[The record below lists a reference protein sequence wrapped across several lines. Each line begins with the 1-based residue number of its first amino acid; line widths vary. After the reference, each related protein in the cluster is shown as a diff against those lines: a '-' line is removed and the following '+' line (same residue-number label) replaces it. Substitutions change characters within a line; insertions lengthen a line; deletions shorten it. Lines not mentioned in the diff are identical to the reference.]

1 MLRGT
6 GKPRPDQRNCAAA
19 AVPQARAVHGPQAL
33 EKEILMTSSA
43 PPPGRTPLIISAA
56 AASALFIGAL
66 CAQTPPPS
74 PGTGAAP
81 AGETPGKKAAGGTG
95 SATEKNAVSYSIGVS
110 MGEQLRAGSIKPE
123 QVNSERLGQGV
134 RDGMS
139 GKAKL
144 GDEDRERITKLLRTA
159 HEAAGEA
166 NHRAAAKFLAENQH
180 KPGVVTTASGLQ
192 YKVLEPG
199 SGDSPK
205 ATDEVTVNYR
215 GTLTDG
221 TEFDSSYK
229 RGQPATF
236 QLNRVIPGWSEGL
249 QLMKPGSK
257 YQLFVPPQLAYDLR
271 SPPGS
276 PIPPGAMLIF
286 DVELMSVKPPQA
298 AAPPTPS
305 GAQPAASPQPSPSP
319 PPKK

>member
-1 MLRGT
+1 
-6 GKPRPDQRNCAAA
+6 
-19 AVPQARAVHGPQAL
+19 
-33 EKEILMTSSA
+33 MTSSA
-43 PPPGRTPLIISAA
+43 PPRGRIPLIVGAT
-56 AASALFIGAL
+56 AASALFIGSL
-66 CAQTPPPS
+66 WAQTPPSPS
-74 PGTGAAP
+74 SGTGAAAAGGTANDAGGKP
-81 AGETPGKKAAGGTG
+81 AKKAAGEA
-95 SATEKNAVSYSIGVS
+95 SEKSAVSYSLGVS

-123 QVNSERLGQGV
+123 EVNTERLGQGV
-134 RDGMS
+134 RDGLT

-159 HEAAGEA
+159 HEAAGDT
-166 NHRAAAKFLAENQH
+166 NHRAAAKFLAENEH
-180 KPGVVTTASGLQ
+180 KPGVVTTATGLQ

-199 SGDSPK
+199 SGDPPK
-205 ATDEVTVNYR
+205 ATDEVTVNYK
-215 GTLTDG
+215 GTLIDG

-249 QLMKPGSK
+249 QLMKPGGK

-286 DVELMSVKPPQA
+286 EVELVSVK
-298 AAPPTPS
+298 AAPAANPAMPS
-305 GAQPAASPQPSPSP
+305 GTQPGAPPPPSSTQ

>member
-1 MLRGT
+1 
-6 GKPRPDQRNCAAA
+6 
-19 AVPQARAVHGPQAL
+19 
-33 EKEILMTSSA
+33 MTSSA
-43 PPPGRTPLIISAA
+43 PPRGRTPLIISAA
-56 AASALFIGAL
+56 AASVLFIGAL
-66 CAQTPPPS
+66 CAQTPPAS
-74 PGTGAAP
+74 SGTGAAP
-81 AGETPGKKAAGGTG
+81 AGGTPGKKAAGGAG
-95 SATEKNAVSYSIGVS
+95 SATSEASEKNAASYSIGVS

-123 QVNSERLGQGV
+123 QVNTERLAQGV

-144 GDEDRERITKLLRTA
+144 GDEDRERITKLLRSA

-166 NHRAAAKFLAENQH
+166 NHRAAARFLAENEH

-215 GTLTDG
+215 GTLIDG

-249 QLMKPGSK
+249 QLMKPGAK

-271 SPPGS
+271 SPPGG

-286 DVELMSVKPPQA
+286 EVELMSVKPPQA
-298 AAPPTPS
+298 AAPPMPS
-305 GAQPAASPQPSPSP
+305 GAQPGASPAPSSSP